1 MIHIAQTFFLFASML
16 KMRPSRCPVHEQSN
30 ERWYQLCQLAAV
42 ETKPEQLMKL
52 VTEVNLL
59 LEAKESLPHIRRGT
73 ISV

>member
-1 MIHIAQTFFLFASML
+1 
-16 KMRPSRCPVHEQSN
+16 MRPSRCPVHEQAN

-42 ETKPEQLMKL
+42 EPDPEQLMKL

-59 LEAKESLPHIRRGT
+59 LEAKESALTHIRRGT